1 MRMILLLMY
10 FVWMGLM
17 AVGYSGTAAE
27 SDDGA
32 DILATTN
39 EDGYGT
45 LSTLR

>member
-10 FVWMGLM
+10 FAWMGLM

-27 SDDGA
+27 GDAGA
-32 DILATTN
+32 QARITAN